1 MKIPFQQ
8 LDFRWEDSGFYNSTI
23 GRLFFL
29 GSRRHLSLPH
39 TDLVLPTGN
48 TKLHLIVP
56 KGDVHQPPSLIEQRT
71 SNHFQLGPSKCMV
84 PHGSS
89 KTDSGISGCCI
100 YLERGDFSKGMGQ
113 VAVFP
118 SYANKRSGSPV
129 LIETLMFISASYRRS
144 RGGSGTNHGKKPALQ
159 RWLWVDFVFSCYFLK
174 ENQRPKMDEF
184 QPVVICFG
192 SDWRG

>member
-118 SYANKRSGSPV
+118 SYAIQKEWQPCAHWDSYVHFCFLQEKQGWERDKPWKETSPAEVTLSG
-129 LIETLMFISASYRRS
+129 FC
-144 RGGSGTNHGKKPALQ
+144 
-159 RWLWVDFVFSCYFLK
+159 VFMLFS
-174 ENQRPKMDEF
+174 
-184 QPVVICFG
+184 
-192 SDWRG
+192 